1 MKVRIKFS
9 KYSPMIF
16 IGHLDMMRYFQK
28 AIRRAELDITY
39 STGFSPHQIMS
50 FAAPL
55 GVGMYSNGE
64 YMDIGMD
71 SVTDA
76 EDIKE
81 RLQAQMVEGVDILS
95 VTILPETAG
104 NAMASVAAARYT
116 VRFREGYEPDF
127 ELFDHLEEYY
137 RQETLPAVKQ
147 TKKNTVEFDLKQAI
161 YELSWDKE
169 KQEIYMLVNASSSGN
184 VKPGFIMEHIYHYLG
199 QEPSEFAFVI
209 TREDTYTEDAD
220 GNLIP
225 LDQITA

>member
-9 KYSPMIF
+9 KYSSMIF

-199 QEPSEFAFVI
+199 QELSEFAFVI

>member
-9 KYSPMIF
+9 KYSSMIF

-39 STGFSPHQIMS
+39 STGFSPH
-50 FAAPL
+50 
-55 GVGMYSNGE
+55 VGMYSNGE

-71 SVTDA
+71 SITDA

-209 TREDTYTEDAD
+209 TREYTYTEDAD

>member
-9 KYSPMIF
+9 KYSSMIF

-71 SVTDA
+71 SITDA

-95 VTILPETAG
+95 VTILPETAV
-104 NAMASVAAARYT
+104 ASVAAARYT

>member
-9 KYSPMIF
+9 KYSSMIF

-71 SVTDA
+71 SITDA

-81 RLQAQMVEGVDILS
+81 RLQAQMVEGVDM
-95 VTILPETAG
+95 TILPETAG

>member
-9 KYSPMIF
+9 KYSSMIF

-71 SVTDA
+71 SFTDA
-76 EDIKE
+76 EDIKK

-95 VTILPETAG
+95 VTALPETAG

-116 VRFREGYEPDF
+116 VRFREGYEPSF
-127 ELFDHLEEYY
+127 ELFDHLEAYY
-137 RQETLPAVKQ
+137 SQETLPAIKQ
-147 TKKNTVEFDLKQAI
+147 TKKNTVEFDLKEAI
-161 YELSWDKE
+161 YELTWDKE

-209 TREDTYTEDAD
+209 TREDTYTEDED
-220 GNLIP
+220 ENLIP
-225 LDQITA
+225 LDQITV

>member
-9 KYSPMIF
+9 KYSSMIF

-71 SVTDA
+71 SITDA

-95 VTILPETAG
+95 VTILP
-104 NAMASVAAARYT
+104 
-116 VRFREGYEPDF
+116 
-127 ELFDHLEEYY
+127 
-137 RQETLPAVKQ
+137 
-147 TKKNTVEFDLKQAI
+147 
-161 YELSWDKE
+161 
-169 KQEIYMLVNASSSGN
+169 
-184 VKPGFIMEHIYHYLG
+184 
-199 QEPSEFAFVI
+199 
-209 TREDTYTEDAD
+209 
-220 GNLIP
+220 
-225 LDQITA
+225 

>member
-9 KYSPMIF
+9 KYSSMIV

-28 AIRRAELDITY
+28 AISRAELDITY

-116 VRFREGYEPDF
+116 CLLYTTDVYK
-127 ELFDHLEEYY
+127 
-137 RQETLPAVKQ
+137 RQAK
-147 TKKNTVEFDLKQAI
+147 KQA
-161 YELSWDKE
+161 YRMKW
-169 KQEIYMLVNASSSGN
+169 
-184 VKPGFIMEHIYHYLG
+184 
-199 QEPSEFAFVI
+199 
-209 TREDTYTEDAD
+209 
-220 GNLIP
+220 
-225 LDQITA
+225 

>member
-9 KYSPMIF
+9 KYSFMIF

-71 SVTDA
+71 SITDA

-116 VRFREGYEPDF
+116 VRFREGYEPSFDLF
-127 ELFDHLEEYY
+127 EHLEEYY
-137 RQETLPAVKQ
+137 SQETLPAVKQ
-147 TKKNTVEFDLKQAI
+147 TKKNTVEFDLKEAI
-161 YELSWDKE
+161 YELTWDKK

-199 QEPSEFAFVI
+199 QEPSEFTFVI
-209 TREDTYTEDAD
+209 TREDTK
-220 GNLIP
+220 LIP

>member
-9 KYSPMIF
+9 KYSSMIF

-64 YMDIGMD
+64 YMDIGID

-81 RLQAQMVEGVDILS
+81 RLQAQMGVDILS

-104 NAMASVAAARYT
+104 NAMASVVAARYT

>member
-9 KYSPMIF
+9 KYSSMIF

-71 SVTDA
+71 SITDA

-147 TKKNTVEFDLKQAI
+147 NTVEFDLKQAI

>member
-9 KYSPMIF
+9 KYSSMIF

-81 RLQAQMVEGVDILS
+81 RLQTQMVEGVDILS

-169 KQEIYMLVNASSSGN
+169 KQEIYMLV
-184 VKPGFIMEHIYHYLG
+184 KPGFIMEHIYHYLG

>member
-9 KYSPMIF
+9 KYSSMIF

-161 YELSWDKE
+161 YELSWDK
-169 KQEIYMLVNASSSGN
+169 

>member
-1 MKVRIKFS
+1 MKVRIKIS
-9 KYSPMIF
+9 KYSSMIF

-81 RLQAQMVEGVDILS
+81 RLQTQMVEGVDILS

-147 TKKNTVEFDLKQAI
+147 T
-161 YELSWDKE
+161 
-169 KQEIYMLVNASSSGN
+169 
-184 VKPGFIMEHIYHYLG
+184 
-199 QEPSEFAFVI
+199 
-209 TREDTYTEDAD
+209 
-220 GNLIP
+220 
-225 LDQITA
+225 

>member
-9 KYSPMIF
+9 KYSSMIF

-95 VTILPETAG
+95 VTILPEMPWQVLLQPAIQ
-104 NAMASVAAARYT
+104 SVSAKGMSQILSCLTIWKSTTGRKH
-116 VRFREGYEPDF
+116 FRRSG
-127 ELFDHLEEYY
+127 
-137 RQETLPAVKQ
+137 RQRKIL
-147 TKKNTVEFDLKQAI
+147 
-161 YELSWDKE
+161 W
-169 KQEIYMLVNASSSGN
+169 
-184 VKPGFIMEHIYHYLG
+184 
-199 QEPSEFAFVI
+199 
-209 TREDTYTEDAD
+209 
-220 GNLIP
+220 NLI
-225 LDQITA
+225 